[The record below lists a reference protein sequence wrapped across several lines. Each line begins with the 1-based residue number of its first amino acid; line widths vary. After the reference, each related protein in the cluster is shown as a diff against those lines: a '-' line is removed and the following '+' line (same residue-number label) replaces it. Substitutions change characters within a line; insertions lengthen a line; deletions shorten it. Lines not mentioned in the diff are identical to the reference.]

1 MKLDYNILWVDDR
14 IEDRPFQRILES
26 TEEYLTNE
34 NFNCEI
40 ISAKEYSEFIE
51 LYKSRKEFDLIIT
64 DYTLNNGT
72 LGNQV
77 IDYVRDNDHN
87 NTEVFFYSAQTDIND
102 IKLYS
107 NSRITFF
114 QLTEGD
120 YKELKQEIFDVI
132 HQTIKKFQHIIAMRG
147 MIMNETSSLDIE
159 FTEILENII
168 TSDENA
174 LIKIRNRYKKFN
186 SDNIEKA
193 DDLLLNEL
201 LYKIGASHRWKGL
214 KENIA
219 KDGIHQI
226 LLDYEE
232 DIIIT
237 RNKFAHAILLEDE
250 SGRKYFKDKKDGID
264 FNDEACKIIRHNIL
278 KHKSNLTNLRS
289 TYCSKTEN

>member
-14 IEDRPFQRILES
+14 IEERPFQRILES
-26 TEEYLTNE
+26 TKEYLINE
-34 NFNCEI
+34 NFNCQI
-40 ISAKEYSEFIE
+40 ISAKEYNEFIE
-51 LYKSRKEFDLIIT
+51 RYKSQNEFDLIIT

-77 IDYVRDNDHN
+77 IDYVRDNEHN

-102 IKLYS
+102 IKLFS

-120 YKELKQEIFDVI
+120 YKELEHEIFDVI

-174 LIKIRNRYKKFN
+174 LKKIRDRYKKFN

-219 KDGIHQI
+219 KDDFHQI
-226 LLDYEE
+226 LLDYEK

-237 RNKFAHAILLEDE
+237 RNKFAHAILQEDE
-250 SGRKYFKDKKDGID
+250 TGRKYFKDKQDGID
-264 FNDEACKIIRHNIL
+264 FNDDACKIIRQNIL

-289 TYCSKTEN
+289 TYCSKKEN